1 MADDLINTGLF
12 AGVRVHCVVLEKQS
26 RAPRRVGCWGLVV
39 SESYGGRS
47 VVDAPGAIP
56 DRVAELDCADGTAL
70 GRVWESRS
78 PPDIFV
84 WGVGESLRGPC
95 TGFLASPA
103 PPFFMPRISTVR
115 RRCAAEH
122 PGVPGRWA
130 MRCAPG

>member
-1 MADDLINTGLF
+1 P
-12 AGVRVHCVVLEKQS
+12 Q
-26 RAPRRVGCWGLVV
+26 PRRSV
-39 SESYGGRS
+39 SPYTTLFRS
-47 VVDAPGAIP
+47 EETPGSIP
-56 DRVAELDCADGTAL
+56 NPVAKLDCADGTAL

-122 PGVPGRWA
+122 RGVAWRWA
-130 MRCAPG
+130 MRCPPGPRTDVCRGMQPL